1 MRRSQASPV
10 LSGMREAGGTSRGT
24 LMGERETGT
33 PYRPMSLTNL
43 DAKTLNKIL
52 AANPTMYKNIIHFD
66 QVGIFSAL
74 KD

>member
-1 MRRSQASPV
+1 
-10 LSGMREAGGTSRGT
+10 MREKERGRERERERGKE
-24 LMGERETGT
+24 GEREKGT

-52 AANPTMYKNIIHFD
+52 AANPTMYENIIHFD
-66 QVGIFSAL
+66 QVRIFSAL